1 MLFGKCFISRLKS
14 FVTYP
19 FDPNIISE
27 DEYLDD
33 SKDILDVDFTVECII
48 YELNG

>member
-1 MLFGKCFISRLKS
+1 MHFGKCFISRLKS

-27 DEYLDD
+27 DEDLDD
-33 SKDILDVDFTVECII
+33 PKDVLDVDFTVECIR
-48 YELNG
+48 Y